1 MKIVESLDGALQ
13 TVIKESDDVEE
24 AQSALEA
31 SQAKDKAGNKK
42 AAEREESNIVRQ
54 KEAIENAENR
64 DGQLLQQKINSVQKA
79 VERTEGDA
87 EAAKEKA
94 DEAVK
99 NIEEKQME
107 EQRKADDDKLA
118 AEQKA
123 AEDAQQQQ
131 KKEAADAKAK
141 AEAAESSE
149 QSVVESKKQKL

>member
-1 MKIVESLDGALQ
+1 MGFISCLLLASTLAQTEAAFDVVSSETKEAMAHLKQQKKELVVAEDAYMKIVDSLDGALR

-31 SQAKDKAGNKK
+31 SQAKDKSGNKK
-42 AAEREESNIVRQ
+42 AAEREEANINRQ

-99 NIEEKQME
+99 NIEE
-107 EQRKADDDKLA
+107 
-118 AEQKA
+118 
-123 AEDAQQQQ
+123 DA
-131 KKEAADAKAK
+131 
-141 AEAAESSE
+141 
-149 QSVVESKKQKL
+149 